1 MRGGDRRGA
10 AAAGA
15 AARCG
20 CWRTRRRTQ
29 RRRVV
34 LLALEG
40 EGGPRAQPPAQQP
53 LSGSCG
59 GSVQWKSASG
69 FVYCVGAAAT
79 RTPRARNRAGPKM
92 PACVCVRACVRA
104 YVCLRLPAQ
113 AAPARPTSPAAC
125 PWTGGARKRV
135 GFGMIPNAGNTKQK
149 QQLLWVGGC
158 WGLTL
163 SEIRQNS
170 PLLLTLRT
178 GRTHSGAAGGPRRET
193 APAARG
199 PPLLLFEVG
208 GYKKTKCR

>member
-1 MRGGDRRGA
+1 VLADSA
-10 AAAGA
+10 ADSAAAGGIA
-15 AARCG
+15 C
-20 CWRTRRRTQ
+20 TRRGGGTSRPTPRPTASEWKLRGTCAVEKCQ
-29 RRRVV
+29 WFC
-34 LLALEG
+34 LLCW
-40 EGGPRAQPPAQQP
+40 GGGDKDASRAQ
-53 LSGSCG
+53 SCRP
-59 GSVQWKSASG
+59 Q
-69 FVYCVGAAAT
+69 
-79 RTPRARNRAGPKM
+79 N
-92 PACVCVRACVRA
+92 ACMRVCACVRACIRV
-104 YVCLRLPAQ
+104 
-113 AAPARPTSPAAC
+113 SPAPC
-125 PWTGGARKRV
+125 PGCPRTPNVPGRLSLGRRARKRV